1 MNTDFLIIGA
11 GIIGIAIARTLR
23 KQHNVTIL
31 VIDKEPAQAKHASGR
46 NSGVIHAGVYYGAG
60 SLKARLCV
68 EGNRLLREFCHE
80 KSIQINESGK
90 VIIARDEGDLP
101 GLEELYKRS
110 TVNGVN
116 ISWLDE
122 QELASVEPFAVTHN
136 KALLVKDTAVVDPV
150 EVTTA
155 MYQEAKNEGINFIF
169 DCSWHGKSE
178 KDVKTTQGKISYG
191 HLINCAGTYADKI
204 AHQYDV
210 GHDYH
215 ILPFRGNYYLLN
227 PELCQDIRG
236 NIYPVPDLRNPFLG
250 VHFTK
255 RPDGNVIV
263 GPTALPLMGREQYA
277 DFKTANTEDMLR
289 MGKFLMNLIKSNKDH
304 FRSVVLSEIV
314 KATKIGFFQEA
325 KRLVKRLSISDLKTG
340 RNPGIRAQLIDINSM
355 SLIND
360 FLVLNGNS
368 STHILNAVS
377 PAFTCSLS
385 FSEYVVSNLK
395 LGG

>member
-1 MNTDFLIIGA
+1 MG
-11 GIIGIAIARTLR
+11 
-23 KQHNVTIL
+23 
-31 VIDKEPAQAKHASGR
+31 
-46 NSGVIHAGVYYGAG
+46 YY
-60 SLKARLCV
+60 SLL
-68 EGNRLLREFCHE
+68 H
-80 KSIQINESGK
+80 
-90 VIIARDEGDLP
+90 
-101 GLEELYKRS
+101 
-110 TVNGVN
+110 
-116 ISWLDE
+116 
-122 QELASVEPFAVTHN
+122 
-136 KALLVKDTAVVDPV
+136 
-150 EVTTA
+150 
-155 MYQEAKNEGINFIF
+155 
-169 DCSWHGKSE
+169 
-178 KDVKTTQGKISYG
+178 
-191 HLINCAGTYADKI
+191 
-204 AHQYDV
+204 
-210 GHDYH
+210 
-215 ILPFRGNYYLLN
+215 

-250 VHFTK
+250 VHSTK